1 MHLTRR
7 CYPFPVTLSSGQE
20 SRVAAPAGVPFGV
33 LTQDF
38 LSCQRKSPQNR
49 RNVFALSQAW
59 RLYAQ
64 ILSVSSGTA
73 KV

>member
-1 MHLTRR
+1 MAKRAGWQPL
-7 CYPFPVTLSSGQE
+7 PVY
-20 SRVAAPAGVPFGV
+20 PFGV
-33 LTQDF
+33 LTQDS

-49 RNVFALSQAW
+49 RNVSALSQAW

>member
-1 MHLTRR
+1 VLT
-7 CYPFPVTLSSGQE
+7 FPVTLSNGQE
-20 SRVAAPAGVPFGV
+20 SRAAGVPFGV

-49 RNVFALSQAW
+49 RNVSALSQAW